1 MGVQRRPWDQMAWG
15 AMRMIWIIK
24 LHSSC
29 GFSPSPQI
37 LEAVRLAHQ
46 RDGDCAVEQAVVE
59 AIGEE
64 GYYALEDCAR
74 EGQCHFVEAQADW
87 LRQRQAGRQSD
98 W

>member
-1 MGVQRRPWDQMAWG
+1 M
-15 AMRMIWIIK
+15 
-24 LHSSC
+24 
-29 GFSPSPQI
+29 
-37 LEAVRLAHQ
+37 RLAHQ
-46 RDGDCAVEQAVVE
+46 RDGDCAVEQAVVA

-98 W
+98 WWVMRGGCRKGQALFRFIFRKSGQRARHES